1 MEKNKSDAKME
12 EKKNKSSKNEKSFNL
27 KKEVKD
33 ANFINNEK
41 QKEIIRK
48 DENKN
53 KNMIVRENSI
63 NDELNEKYMNIINN
77 NPESLFEIITPSIIS
92 LWENNLFK
100 FSFDMIIITS
110 DNQIITTVP
119 DRLDQSVIRIDAK
132 RTRYREKKINCW
144 F

>member
-1 MEKNKSDAKME
+1 
-12 EKKNKSSKNEKSFNL
+12 
-27 KKEVKD
+27 
-33 ANFINNEK
+33 
-41 QKEIIRK
+41 
-48 DENKN
+48 
-53 KNMIVRENSI
+53 MIVRENSI

-132 RTRYREKKINCW
+132 EQDIEKKN
-144 F
+144 